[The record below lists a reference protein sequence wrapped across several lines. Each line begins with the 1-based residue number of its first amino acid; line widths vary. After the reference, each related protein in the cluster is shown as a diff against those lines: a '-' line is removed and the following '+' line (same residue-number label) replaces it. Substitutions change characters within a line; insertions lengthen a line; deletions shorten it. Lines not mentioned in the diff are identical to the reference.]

1 MTVDAPAIPARHP
14 ACSRLNDDPLRLI
27 DLLDFFHLMSQA
39 TRYERVGAVLFNAD
53 HEPLGAVWL
62 DQGCQD
68 QVDFDLRLLARIA
81 LHHDAHGLYLV
92 HSHPHSDDPKPSQ
105 RDIDATRAANG
116 CLAPLGIPVLDHHI
130 FGRSDGATTPIFKF
144 RSSGITW
151 STEGTANELTVP
163 PHRDD
168 DTDQ

>member
-1 MTVDAPAIPARHP
+1 MAVTVDAPAIPPRHP

-27 DLLDFFHLMSQA
+27 DLLDFFHLMSDSS
-39 TRYERVGAVLFNAD
+39 RCERVGAVLFNAE
-53 HEPLGAVWL
+53 HGPLGAVWL

-92 HSHPHSDDPKPSQ
+92 HSHPHSDDPQPSR
-105 RDIDATRAANG
+105 RDIEATRAAHA

-130 FGRSDGATTPIFKF
+130 FGTPDGVSTPIFKF
-144 RSSGITW
+144 RARGVVWIADATESGSS
-151 STEGTANELTVP
+151 E
-163 PHRDD
+163 
-168 DTDQ
+168 